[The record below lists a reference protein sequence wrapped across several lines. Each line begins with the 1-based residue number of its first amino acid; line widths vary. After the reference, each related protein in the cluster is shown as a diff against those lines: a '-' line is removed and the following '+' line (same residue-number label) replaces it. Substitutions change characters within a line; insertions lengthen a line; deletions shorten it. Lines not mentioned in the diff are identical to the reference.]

1 MSFQIEILKVGV
13 ENKGKYR
20 VAVVDHKT
28 VDGKVDSKKVM
39 SFVNKDVF
47 TTLSSAQT
55 GDQFDVT
62 SEKDKNGYWQW
73 ITVVPAGKANG
84 TSPAKTASSNVRSSY
99 ETPEERAARQVY
111 IVRQSSIANALTYY
125 SELVDHSKGKQPSVD
140 DIVSVARLFEGYVFG
155 ADSVKDELNDVEVE

>member
-20 VAVVDHKT
+20 VAVIDHKT
-28 VDGKVDSKKVM
+28 ADGKVDSKKVM

-47 TTLSSAQT
+47 TTLSAAQT

-73 ITVVPAGKANG
+73 IAVVPAGKANG
-84 TSPAKTASSNVRSSY
+84 ASLAKTAGSNVRSSY
-99 ETPEERAARQVY
+99 ETPEERAARQIY
-111 IVRQSSIANALTYY
+111 IVRQSSISSAVEFLKDKKVT
-125 SELVDHSKGKQPSVD
+125 STEDIIELAKD
-140 DIVSVARLFEGYVFG
+140 FEQYVFG
-155 ADSVKDELNDVEVE
+155 YSFDEEKETSAEVE